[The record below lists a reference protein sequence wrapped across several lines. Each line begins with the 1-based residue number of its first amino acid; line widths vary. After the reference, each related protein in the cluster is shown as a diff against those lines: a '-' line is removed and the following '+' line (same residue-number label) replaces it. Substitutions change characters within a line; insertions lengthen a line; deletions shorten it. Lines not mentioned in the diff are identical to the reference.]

1 MSKQQAIV
9 RYQKAQELQQLQAEV
24 TSLVQTEDY
33 PEEMESIAELVF
45 SMDARIEALE
55 YKIAVLKDVLRK
67 IQATNQQR
75 KITLDSKGVTAL
87 VAKRRTNGAYS
98 MIHERCMENAR
109 DDVAEFFKEIGISTE
124 N

>member
-9 RYQKAQELQQLQAEV
+9 RYQKAQGLQQEV
-24 TSLVQTEDY
+24 TSLVQTIEASDY

-67 IQATNQQR
+67 IQATSQQR

>member
-1 MSKQQAIV
+1 MSKQQAIA
-9 RYQKAQELQQLQAEV
+9 RYQKAQDEI
-24 TSLVQTEDY
+24 TSLVQTIASSDY

-45 SMDARIEALE
+45 TMDARIEALE
-55 YKIAVLKDVLRK
+55 YKITVLKDVLRK
-67 IQATNQQR
+67 IQETSEKR
-75 KITLDSKGVTAL
+75 KITLDSATAEGVTAL

-124 N
+124 I

>member
-9 RYQKAQELQQLQAEV
+9 RYQKAQELQQEV
-24 TSLVQTEDY
+24 TSLVQTVEASDY

-67 IQATNQQR
+67 TSQQR

-98 MIHERCMENAR
+98 RIHERCMENAR